1 MPLLVIHHWAEV
13 RGRWRLR
20 RLDIELLGRSG
31 EEGRRAVVGRPLPLV
46 GHGVGGTLA
55 AAAGDGARVG
65 AGTPR
70 VGRRGRG
77 TQQFGGG
84 SGAQGV
90 ARVVAHGLPAVRRA
104 AVARLHEPTTRGNK
118 ENGCKMEAEDAAR
131 GSIFGF
137 SPQSEVSR
145 VC

>member
-1 MPLLVIHHWAEV
+1 MYLQLYYYLPDSTVDTAVALLLFVLE
-13 RGRWRLR
+13 
-20 RLDIELLGRSG
+20 ST
-31 EEGRRAVVGRPLPLV
+31 AV
-46 GHGVGGTLA
+46 HI
-55 AAAGDGARVG
+55 
-65 AGTPR
+65 
-70 VGRRGRG
+70 
-77 TQQFGGG
+77 GGG